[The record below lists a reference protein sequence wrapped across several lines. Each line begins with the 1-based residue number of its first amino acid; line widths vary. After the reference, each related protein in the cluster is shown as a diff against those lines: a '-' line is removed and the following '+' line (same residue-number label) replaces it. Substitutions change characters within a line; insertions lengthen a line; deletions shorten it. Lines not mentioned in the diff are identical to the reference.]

1 MMEPGGNRA
10 LAGAVLIVLG
20 LGLFALQIVGGLGD
34 AVVLFLI
41 GGVFVFF
48 YFARRVYGLLIPG
61 CVLLGLGLGR
71 VGEVAGFARGEV
83 EGIGLGAGFLAIY
96 LIDTIYRRR
105 SHWWPLIPG
114 LILTLGGIVR
124 LSADAQ
130 RLLSVGW
137 PILLILAGLVLLAGG
152 LGIGRRV

>member
-10 LAGAVLIVLG
+10 LAGAVLVVLG

-48 YFARRVYGLLIPG
+48 YFARRIYGLLIPG
-61 CVLLGLGLGR
+61 CILLGLGLGR
-71 VGEVAGFARGEV
+71 VGEVGGFASGDV
-83 EGIGLGAGFLAIY
+83 EPVGLGVGFLSIY
-96 LIDTIYRRR
+96 LIDSIYRGRT
-105 SHWWPLIPG
+105 HWWPLIPG
-114 LILTLGGIVR
+114 LILTLGGIAR

-130 RLLSVGW
+130 RLVAVGW

>member
-10 LAGAVLIVLG
+10 LAGAVLVVLG

-48 YFARRVYGLLIPG
+48 YFARRIYGLLIPG
-61 CVLLGLGLGR
+61 CILLGLGLGR
-71 VGEVAGFARGEV
+71 VGEVGGFASGDV
-83 EGIGLGAGFLAIY
+83 EPVGLGVGFLSIY
-96 LIDTIYRRR
+96 LIDSIYRGRT
-105 SHWWPLIPG
+105 HWWPLIPG
-114 LILTLGGIVR
+114 LILTLGGIAR

-130 RLLSVGW
+130 RLVAVGW
-137 PILLILAGLVLLAGG
+137 PILLILAGLTLLAGG

>member
-10 LAGAVLIVLG
+10 LAGAVLVVLG

-48 YFARRVYGLLIPG
+48 YFARRIYGLLIPG
-61 CVLLGLGLGR
+61 CILLGLGLGR
-71 VGEVAGFARGEV
+71 VGEVGGFGRYDLEPV
-83 EGIGLGAGFLAIY
+83 GLGVGFLSIY
-96 LIDTIYRRR
+96 LIDSIYRGRT
-105 SHWWPLIPG
+105 HWWPLIPG
-114 LILTLGGIVR
+114 LILTLGGIAR

-130 RLLSVGW
+130 RLVAVGW

>member
-20 LGLFALQIVGGLGD
+20 LGLVALQIVGGMGD
-34 AVVLFLI
+34 AAALFLV

-61 CVLLGLGLGR
+61 CILLGIGLGR
-71 VGEVAGFARGEV
+71 VGAAGGFAVGDLEP
-83 EGIGLGAGFLAIY
+83 IGLGVGFLAIY
-96 LIDTIYRRR
+96 LIDSIYRGR
-105 SHWWPLIPG
+105 SHWWPLVPG
-114 LILTLGGIVR
+114 LILTLSGIAR

-130 RLLSVGW
+130 RLLAVGW
-137 PILLILAGLVLLAGG
+137 PILLIVAGLALLAGG
-152 LGIGRRV
+152 LGVGRRV

>member
-10 LAGAVLIVLG
+10 LAGAVLVVLG

-48 YFARRVYGLLIPG
+48 YFARRIYGLLIPG
-61 CVLLGLGLGR
+61 CILLGLGLGR
-71 VGEVAGFARGEV
+71 VGEVGGFGRYDLEPV
-83 EGIGLGAGFLAIY
+83 GLGVGFLSIY
-96 LIDTIYRRR
+96 LIDSIYRGRT
-105 SHWWPLIPG
+105 HWWPLIPG
-114 LILTLGGIVR
+114 LILTLGGIAR
-124 LSADAQ
+124 LSGDAQ
-130 RLLSVGW
+130 RLVAVGW

>member
-20 LGLFALQIVGGLGD
+20 LGLFALQLVGGLGD

-48 YFARRVYGLLIPG
+48 YFARRIYGLLIPG
-61 CVLLGLGLGR
+61 CILLGLGLGR
-71 VGEVAGFARGEV
+71 AGEAGGFARGELETV
-83 EGIGLGAGFLAIY
+83 GLGVGFLSIY
-96 LIDTIYRRR
+96 LIDSIYRGRT
-105 SHWWPLIPG
+105 HWWPLVPG
-114 LILTLGGIVR
+114 LILTLGGIAR

-130 RLLSVGW
+130 RLIAVGW
-137 PILLILAGLVLLAGG
+137 PILRLLAGLVLLAGG